1 MDKIIIL
8 GSGGHAKSCADVIES
23 TGKYEIA
30 GYIHNEKDS
39 KLENTMRF
47 LGNDASLSDLR
58 LKIGNA
64 FIGIGQIKSPKTRI
78 DLHRKLLDLDYNIPS
93 VISPN
98 AYISKTAEIGKGTII
113 MHQAIVNSNAKIG
126 DNCIINNK
134 SLIEH
139 DVIIGNHCHISTGS
153 IINGNC
159 KIKDEVFIG
168 SGTICKHGITVEQR
182 AIINAGKYVDLN
194 IRSNSFLK

>member
-23 TGKYEIA
+23 TGKYEVA
-30 GYIHNEKDS
+30 GYIHNEEDS
-39 KLENTMRF
+39 ELEDNMTF
-47 LGNDASLSDLR
+47 LGNDTDLSDLR
-58 LKIGNA
+58 LKISNA

-78 DLHRKLLDLDYNIPS
+78 KLHRKLLDLDYNVPS
-93 VISPN
+93 IISPN
-98 AYISKTAEIGKGTII
+98 AYVSKSAEIGIGTII
-113 MHQAIVNSNAKIG
+113 MHQAIVNCNAKIG
-126 DNCIINNK
+126 DNCVVNNK

-139 DVIIGNHCHISTGS
+139 DAVIGNHCHISTGS

-159 KIKDEVFIG
+159 KIKDEVFVG
-168 SGTICKHGITVEQR
+168 SGTICKHGITIEQNV
-182 AIINAGKYVDLN
+182 IINAGKYIDSN